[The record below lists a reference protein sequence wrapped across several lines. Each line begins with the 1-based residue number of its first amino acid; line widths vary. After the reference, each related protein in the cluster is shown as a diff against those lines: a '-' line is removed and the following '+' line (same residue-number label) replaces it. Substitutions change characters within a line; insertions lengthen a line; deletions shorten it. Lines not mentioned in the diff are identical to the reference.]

1 MPLFNEQLIC
11 LLQGQTVRLP
21 HFDFTIG
28 KSVPG
33 QVDTRIDSSQPIII
47 EGIHGLNDRLTPDIP
62 NSSKFRVYIS
72 ALTQLNL
79 DDHNRIRTTD
89 ARLIRRLVRDYKFR
103 ASSVERTFGMWPSVV
118 RGEAPATYSASRST
132 PTPCSTHR

>member
-1 MPLFNEQLIC
+1 MWSGLRP
-11 LLQGQTVRLP
+11 TVS
-21 HFDFTIG
+21 IN
-28 KSVPG
+28 SVSY
-33 QVDTRIDSSQPIII
+33 T
-47 EGIHGLNDRLTPDIP
+47 HL
-62 NSSKFRVYIS
+62 YIS

-118 RGEAPATYSASRST
+118 RGEERNIFCFQEHADAMFNSSLMYEMAILKNYAAPLLLSLI
-132 PTPCSTHR
+132 HI